1 MTKHANF
8 HETKPAATVQ
18 IRYSP
23 GPARNAAKDEPW
35 VVELLTDEGKWVNCW
50 PESFRRL
57 SEAGARAAELAA
69 QHGVPI
75 YMVAKDYCGEFRA
88 RVELEKAGPTA

>member
-18 IRYSP
+18 ILYSP

-35 VVELLTDEGKWVNCW
+35 VVALLTDEGKWVDW
-50 PESFRRL
+50 PEKFCRL

-88 RVELEKAGPTA
+88 RVELEKVEPTA